1 MNFIHGS
8 DFHLGYVQ
16 YGLHERFVDFATTF
30 KAFIT
35 YGLEHNVDFI
45 LIAGDL
51 FEKRNINAP
60 TYLQAYN
67 VLSQLQDECK
77 SLGRAPIPVIA
88 IEGNHDLAYQRDRN
102 SWLQILES
110 QGMLRLL
117 KSTWDGGLKLD
128 YVDVGNCRVFGVGYL
143 GASTMQSIPL
153 IDREIQ
159 KINQGM
165 DQSISPCTS
174 QARPHANSEVDS
186 AHGVCRRLD
195 RFTVLT
201 MHFGME
207 EQARSVVA
215 GEIPYSA
222 LLPLRECV
230 DYLALGHYHNQY
242 EYDHWVYNGGS
253 LELFSLNEYGLKKG
267 FYHVT
272 DSGADL
278 VTIPTRQFK
287 RLSGNI
293 SSVKTPSE
301 ISLLVQSI
309 VESETPVD
317 SKLSP
322 IVELTLW
329 GNLNFPKKDVPLPE
343 LREMVKKRFGCLYAD
358 VHIKQTNDC
367 YTLHES
373 DIVGMSREQIE
384 TKILREQIL
393 QDGRYKLC
401 VKQVVSDTVEAKKLA
416 LQRINEKEI
425 IRLLKQSFDQIQL
438 HKKQAREENNAGML
452 PFMRG
457 DVT

>member
-35 YGLEHNVDFI
+35 YGLENNVDFI

-60 TYLQAYN
+60 TYLQAYK

-117 KSTWDGGLKLD
+117 KSTEDNSLKLD
-128 YVDVGNCRVFGVGYL
+128 YVDVGDCRVFGVGYL
-143 GASTMQSIPL
+143 GAATMQSIPL

-159 KINQGM
+159 KINQG
-165 DQSISPCTS
+165 
-174 QARPHANSEVDS
+174 V
-186 AHGVCRRLD
+186 D

-230 DYLALGHYHNQY
+230 NYLALGHYHNQY

-272 DSGADL
+272 DSGAEL
-278 VTIPTRQFK
+278 VTIPTRPFR

-293 SSVKTPSE
+293 SSVKTPNE
-301 ISLLVQSI
+301 LSLLVQSI

-329 GNLNFPKKDVPLPE
+329 GNLNFPKKDIPLPE
-343 LREMVKKRFGCLYAD
+343 LREMVRKRFGCLYAD

-393 QDGRYKLC
+393 QDGRYKLYA
-401 VKQVVSDTVEAKKLA
+401 KQVVSDTVEAKKLA

-425 IRLLKQSFDQIQL
+425 IRLLKQSFDQMQL
-438 HKKQAREENNAGML
+438 HKKQVQEENNAGVL

>member
-1 MNFIHGS
+1 MGINFIHGS

-30 KAFIT
+30 KAFIK
-35 YGLEHNVDFI
+35 YGLEHDVDFI

-67 VLSQLQDECK
+67 VLSWLQGECK
-77 SLGRAPIPVIA
+77 SLGREPVPVIA

-117 KSTWDGGLKLD
+117 NSTEDNSLKLD
-128 YVDVGNCRVFGVGYL
+128 YVDVGDCRVFGVGYL
-143 GASTMQSIPL
+143 GASTIQSIPL
-153 IDREIQ
+153 IAEQIQ
-159 KINQGM
+159 KINQG
-165 DQSISPCTS
+165 
-174 QARPHANSEVDS
+174 V
-186 AHGVCRRLD
+186 D

-215 GEIPYSA
+215 GEIPYNA
-222 LLPLRECV
+222 LLPLREFV

-272 DSGADL
+272 DGGARL
-278 VTIPTRQFK
+278 VTLPTRQFK
-287 RLSGNI
+287 RISGNI
-293 SSVKTPSE
+293 SSVKTPNE
-301 ISLLVQSI
+301 LSLLVQSI
-309 VESETPVD
+309 VESEAPVD
-317 SKLSP
+317 SKLPP

-329 GNLNFPKKDVPLPE
+329 GNLNFPKKEIGLPE
-343 LREMVKKRFGCLYAD
+343 IREMISKRFGCLYAD
-358 VHIKQTNDC
+358 VHIKQTNDE
-367 YTLHES
+367 YTVHES
-373 DIVGMSREQIE
+373 DIIGMSREQIE
-384 TKILREQIL
+384 TKILREQVL
-393 QDGRYKLC
+393 QDGRYKAY

-416 LQRINEKEI
+416 LQRIDEKEI
-425 IRLLKQSFDQIQL
+425 IRWLKQSFNQIQL
-438 HKKQAREENNAGML
+438 HKKHAREESNAGVL